1 MNPRNLIPRFLKIQY
16 KRCIRHYKDMIRKT
30 AFAHTR
36 SSKERF
42 EYSISET
49 QQIKQSSYFQ
59 NKVDNIRLGAKLIE
73 QYVIAQGETF
83 SFWYAVGKPSPAK
96 GFKIGRNLINGTL
109 QSDYGGGLCQ
119 LSGIIYLTALKA
131 GITVTERHNHSIDI
145 YSEEERFAP
154 LGSDA
159 TIVYGYKD
167 LRIVNPYPF
176 EIRFC
181 FEIQDQYIS
190 CYLQSPE
197 QISELKI
204 EFKRKNYDQKVL
216 VHTFANDVHL
226 TDSEYLKP

>member
-1 MNPRNLIPRFLKIQY
+1 MNLRNLIPRYLKLQY
-16 KRCIRHYKDMIRKT
+16 KRCIRHCKDLTRKT
-30 AFAHTR
+30 AFAHT
-36 SSKERF
+36 SDSKEAF

-49 QQIKQSSYFQ
+49 QQIKQSGYFQ
-59 NKVDNIRLGAKLIE
+59 NKIDNIRLGTKLIE
-73 QYVIAQGETF
+73 RYVIAQGETF

-96 GFKIGRNLINGTL
+96 GFKIGRNLINGIL

-119 LSGIIYLTALKA
+119 LSGIIYFTALKA
-131 GITVTERHNHSIDI
+131 GITITERHNHSIDI

-176 EIRFC
+176 EIRLT
-181 FEIQDQYIS
+181 FEIQDQYIT
-190 CYLQSPE
+190 CHLQSPE
-197 QISELKI
+197 PIVEHKI
-204 EFKRKNYDQKVL
+204 EFKRKNYDQR
-216 VHTFANDVHL
+216 VHVRTFADDIHL